1 MIIKKT
7 VLLTLLM
14 CLTLAVTAANAP
26 LNPAPEHSFS
36 TILLTKLI
44 KQLHYKKSSLNDA
57 QSSAILNRYIESLDA
72 NHNIFTAE
80 DIASFKPYDAI
91 LDDALRRGNLEPAF
105 NIFHLFSQRRI
116 ERADYALKRLEQPF
130 DFSLDEQYLFDRTE
144 AAWPKDKNELDDIWR
159 KRIKN
164 DVLSLSLSHKSDD
177 EVKETLRKR
186 YQRFKTRSE
195 QIKSE
200 DVYEIFINAYL
211 RTIEPHTAYFS
222 PRTSE
227 NFKINMSLSLEGIG
241 AVLKTVDDYTTIKST
256 VHGGPAEMSNQ
267 LHPEDRISSVG
278 QGHNGV
284 IEDVVGWRIDDVVA
298 LIRGPKG
305 SVVRLQVLHKAN
317 GLDGPAKIVTIVRD
331 KIKLEEQQAKKS
343 IIEIPDGEKTSRI
356 GVITIPTF
364 YIDFDAARRG
374 EKDYVSST
382 RDTRTLLA
390 ELKAEKVDGIII
402 DLAGNGG
409 GSLSEAISLT
419 GLFIES
425 GPVVQVQDSHNK
437 LEIDKDTDPSIAYSG
452 PLAVLV
458 NRFSASASEIFAA
471 AMQDYGR
478 ATILGEPTFGKGT
491 VQQVMDLNRHVKNSG
506 TTLGQLKMTIAQFF
520 RINGDSTQN
529 RGVIPDIIF
538 PTAQVNDE
546 QGESSL
552 ENALPWTHIK
562 AASFRPYNQTNINL
576 DTATAQHQKRVKTN
590 SGFDYLLAQASMRKQ
605 ILDKTSVTLLKNE
618 RETERKKQETKG
630 LELLNQFRIS
640 LGLKPEKLS
649 DFLKDEESSNDD
661 DFFTEQIKLI
671 KLREAAAIL
680 VDLISQAQQAPLAHQ
695 AVARV
700 ASKPGYQT
708 NVNPD

>member
-1 MIIKKT
+1 MIIKKIVLFT
-7 VLLTLLM
+7 LLT
-14 CLTLAVTAANAP
+14 CSTLAVTAANAP

-44 KQLHYKKSSLNDA
+44 KQLHYKESSLDDA
-57 QSSAILNRYIESLDA
+57 QSSAILDRYIKALDA
-72 NHNIFTAE
+72 NHNIFSAE
-80 DIASFKPYDAI
+80 DIASFKHYDTV
-91 LDDALRRGNLEPAF
+91 LDDALRRGNLKPAF
-105 NIFHLFSQRRI
+105 SIFQLFNQRRI
-116 ERADYALKRLEQPF
+116 ERANYALQRLEQPF
-130 DFSLDEQYLFDRTE
+130 DFSLNEQYLFDRTD

-164 DVLSLSLSHKSDD
+164 DVLSLSLANKDDD
-177 EVKETLRKR
+177 EIKETLRKR

-241 AVLKTVDDYTTIKST
+241 AVLKTVGDYTIIKST

-267 LHPEDRISSVG
+267 LHPEDRISGVG
-278 QGHNGV
+278 QGSSGA

-305 SVVRLQVLHKAN
+305 SVVRLQVLPKAN
-317 GLDGPAKIVTIVRD
+317 GLGGPGKIVTIIRD

-343 IIEIPDGEKTSRI
+343 IIDIPNGKQTARI

-364 YIDFDAARRG
+364 YMDFDAARRG
-374 EKDYVSST
+374 EKDYVSTT
-382 RDTRTLLA
+382 RDTRKLLA
-390 ELKAEKVDGIII
+390 ELAAEKVDGIII
-402 DLAGNGG
+402 DLSGNGG

-425 GPVVQVQDSHNK
+425 GPVVQVRDSHNR
-437 LEIDKDTDPSIAYSG
+437 LEIDKDTDPGIAYNG

-458 NRFSASASEIFAA
+458 NRFSASASEIFAG

-491 VQQVMDLNRHVKNSG
+491 VQQVMDLNRHVRNG
-506 TTLGQLKMTIAQFF
+506 GATLGQLKMTIAQFF

-538 PTAQVNDE
+538 PTAQENSE

-552 ENALPWTHIK
+552 KNALPWAHIK
-562 AASFRPYNQTNINL
+562 AASFHPYNRTKTNL
-576 DTATAQHQKRVKTN
+576 AAVTAQHQKRVKAD
-590 SGFDYLLAQASMRKQ
+590 SGFEYLLAQADMRKEVF
-605 ILDKTSVTLLKNE
+605 DKTSVTLLKSKRKAE
-618 RETERKKQETKG
+618 REKQETEG
-630 LELLNQFRIS
+630 LELLNRFRIS
-640 LGLKPEKLS
+640 LGLAPEKLS
-649 DFLKDEESSNDD
+649 DLQEDEENNSDGD
-661 DFFTEQIKLI
+661 DFFTEQVELI
-671 KLREAAAIL
+671 KLKEAAAIL
-680 VDLISQAQQAPLAHQ
+680 VDLISQPQQDPLTRQAAAQ
-695 AVARV
+695 V
-700 ASKPGYQT
+700 ASQF
-708 NVNPD
+708 D